1 MGDPVPTEA
10 GRLLADVCADDEA
23 ASRNGEFAQLYATT
37 FPRIYSYVRSQV
49 SDVAIAQEIVGRIFL
64 KAYRHRLKMPP
75 GDGALI
81 WTFRI
86 AHTMLIDYWRV
97 EGRHD
102 AASVGLDELAELAD
116 EHDDP
121 EARYAS
127 KERRALLVRVM
138 QELRSDDREL
148 LGLKFTAE
156 RTNREIADIMNLT
169 EAAVSMRL
177 LRALRR
183 LKERLVRIGA
193 A

>member
-1 MGDPVPTEA
+1 MSGPLTTDA
-10 GRLLADVCADDEA
+10 GRLITDACGDDELA
-23 ASRNGEFAQLYATT
+23 ARSGEFAQLYATT

-49 SDVAIAQEIVGRIFL
+49 CDVSVAQEIVGRVFL

-75 GDGALI
+75 GDGALT

-97 EGRHD
+97 EGRHS
-102 AASVGLDELAELAD
+102 AASISLDELGDLRD

-121 EARYAS
+121 EARYAT
-127 KERRALLVRVM
+127 KERQALLLRGM
-138 QELRSDDREL
+138 QELSRDDREL
-148 LGLKFTAE
+148 LALKFTAE
-156 RTNREIADIMNLT
+156 RTNREIAEVLGLT
-169 EAAVSMRL
+169 EAAISMRL

-183 LKERLVRIGA
+183 LKQRLAGFGA